1 MGSFGKLTTLNYI
14 NDHKVV
20 PVFYDPD
27 IEIVKKITE
36 SCYKGGIKILE
47 FTNRGDFAWEV
58 FKELELFCRKNF
70 PEMILGTGSIVD
82 STLADL
88 YMSLGSNFIVG
99 PVTNSEVAKACNR
112 KQIPYI
118 PGCLTPTE
126 ISLAQ
131 ELGCDVVK
139 IFPADS
145 IGGAS
150 FVKSVM
156 APMPW
161 VKIMPT
167 GGVDTNPDSLKK
179 WFDSGVF
186 AVGMGSKLFTKEIIS
201 DQNWELLTKNCKKL
215 SETIKILSKEN

>member
-1 MGSFGKLTTLNYI
+1 MGSFDKLTTLNYI
-14 NDHKVV
+14 NNNKVV

-58 FKELELFCRKNF
+58 FKELELFCRENF

-82 STLADL
+82 SSTADL

-126 ISLAQ
+126 ISLAH
-131 ELGCDVVK
+131 ELGSDVVK

-145 IGGAS
+145 IGGPS
-150 FVKSVM
+150 FVKSVI

-167 GGVDTNPDSLKK
+167 GGVDTNSESLKK
-179 WFDSGVF
+179 WIESGVF

-201 DQNWELLTKNCKKL
+201 DQNWELLTKNCKNL
-215 SETIKILSKEN
+215 SETIKKIK

>member
-1 MGSFGKLTTLNYI
+1 
-14 NDHKVV
+14 
-20 PVFYDPD
+20 
-27 IEIVKKITE
+27 
-36 SCYKGGIKILE
+36 
-47 FTNRGDFAWEV
+47 
-58 FKELELFCRKNF
+58 
-70 PEMILGTGSIVD
+70 MILGTGSIVD

-145 IGGAS
+145 IGGPS

-201 DQNWELLTKNCKKL
+201 GNSHVDTKRAAEYFSSCIVNEEGREGFNSFFEKRNLSFALKK
-215 SETIKILSKEN
+215 IPFKACYCSK

>member
-1 MGSFGKLTTLNYI
+1 MGSFDKLTTLNYI
-14 NDHKVV
+14 NNNKVV

-58 FKELELFCRKNF
+58 FKELELFCRENF
-70 PEMILGTGSIVD
+70 PEMILGTVSIVD
-82 STLADL
+82 SSTADL

-126 ISLAQ
+126 ISLAH
-131 ELGCDVVK
+131 ELGSDVVK
-139 IFPADS
+139 IF
-145 IGGAS
+145 
-150 FVKSVM
+150 
-156 APMPW
+156 
-161 VKIMPT
+161 
-167 GGVDTNPDSLKK
+167 
-179 WFDSGVF
+179 
-186 AVGMGSKLFTKEIIS
+186 
-201 DQNWELLTKNCKKL
+201 LTYV
-215 SETIKILSKEN
+215 